1 MNSKNQNSNFCNK
14 FIYELNFYELM
25 CLNSLGNL
33 WFHSSAR
40 LSALESWASLG
51 QVVASYVG
59 QWNVPLQQGS
69 DPCFLMSLVLDVF
82 AEPLFCRIVVKM
94 RNLTES
100 VYFAQELRLLLL
112 MA

>member
-1 MNSKNQNSNFCNK
+1 MAHEERTESSSFTSCFFLSFSALIPN
-14 FIYELNFYELM
+14 LDDL
-25 CLNSLGNL
+25 SLGK
-33 WFHSSAR
+33 
-40 LSALESWASLG
+40 
-51 QVVASYVG
+51 VVASYVG